1 MGLWV
6 DRRECFVLFGHGCL
20 GFAVL
25 ELAVSGHRWYGANQ
39 RAIKETESERTM
51 GRERD

>member
-20 GFAVL
+20 GM
-25 ELAVSGHRWYGANQ
+25 EQ
-39 RAIKETESERTM
+39 IKETESERTM